1 MRGTAMYFKY
11 TLLLLISVACVLSAG
26 TPAHSEEN
34 KFNLKLGARGKVC
47 LNCHVEMQDKLKNPF
62 VHTPVK
68 VGDCTGCHNPHTSS
82 HGKLLAADPSKIC
95 LTCHKAMVPENA
107 RSAHKVV
114 VDNNCIKCH
123 DPHSAK
129 NKFNLLQSGNELCF
143 GCHKDM
149 GNVVTKVKFKHYP
162 VEKGCLTCHNP
173 HASIKAKF
181 LLRDEVP
188 SLCLGCH
195 KTNQPMFA
203 KAHMNYP
210 VQRARCTTCHNP
222 HGSDRPGI
230 LFNNV
235 HKPVASKMCNQCHED
250 PSSSNPFATRRPGFE
265 LCQGCHSGLIKDV
278 FSKNRIH
285 WPLLDKKSCLT
296 CHNPHASPE
305 PKLLKA
311 SMRQVCG
318 ACHADSIQRQDR
330 SQTKHPPIKDGMCTS
345 CHEPHAGDS
354 PYFFIKPTVI
364 ELCGTCHDWEK
375 HSSHPLGE
383 KFIDPRN
390 KNLTIQCLSCHR
402 AHGTEHKSFIYASP
416 VSALCTQCHVKYQR

>member
-1 MRGTAMYFKY
+1 MKGAVMHFKY
-11 TLLLLISVACVLSAG
+11 TLLLLISVAFFLSAG
-26 TPAHSEEN
+26 TPVHSEDN
-34 KFNLKLGARGKVC
+34 KFNLKMGARGKVC
-47 LNCHVEMQDKLKNPF
+47 LNCHVDMQEKLKNPF

-82 HGKLLAADPSKIC
+82 HGKLLAADTGKIC
-95 LTCHKAMVPENA
+95 FTCHKAMVPENA

-114 VDNNCIKCH
+114 VDNNCMKCH

-143 GCHKDM
+143 GCHKEM
-149 GNVVTKVKFKHYP
+149 GDVVAKVKFKHNP
-162 VEKGCLTCHNP
+162 VEKGCLNCHNP

-195 KTNQPMFA
+195 RTDKPMFT

-210 VQRARCTTCHNP
+210 VARARCTTCHNP

-235 HKPVASKMCNQCHED
+235 HKPVAAKMCNQCHED
-250 PSSSNPFATRRPGFE
+250 PSSSNPFATKRPGFE
-265 LCQGCHSGLIKDV
+265 LCRGCHGSLISNV

-285 WPLLDKKSCLT
+285 WPLVSKKSCLN
-296 CHNPHASPE
+296 CHNPHASAQ

-311 SMRQVCG
+311 PMLQVCG
-318 ACHADSIQRQDR
+318 ACHADSIERQER
-330 SQTKHPPIKDGMCTS
+330 SKTKHPPIKDGLCTA
-345 CHEPHAGDS
+345 CHEPHAGDN
-354 PYFFIKPTVI
+354 PYLFTQPNVI
-364 ELCGTCHDWEK
+364 DLCGTCHEWQK
-375 HSSHPLGE
+375 HSSHPIGE
-383 KFIDPRN
+383 KVVDPRN
-390 KNLTIQCLSCHR
+390 KNLTVQCLSCHR
-402 AHGTEHKSFIYASP
+402 AHGTEHKSMIYASP
-416 VSALCTQCHVKYQR
+416 INELCTQCHVKFRR